1 MPHEILAEVA
11 GQIVQEVAVEAG
23 DRFLRRLGWRG
34 WTAIVAVV
42 AATIAALT
50 YLV

>member
-23 DRFLRRLGWRG
+23 DRVHRRFGWKG
-34 WTAIVAVV
+34 CTAIVAVI
-42 AATIAALT
+42 AATIAALI